1 MLRGYQKMPNSTKEA
16 KARPAAGGALNR
28 WKRWFSVKDHRY
40 SAARLA
46 LVAAL
51 VLFALS
57 ALRQDRARS
66 LDFAAVSARM
76 AAETAGQ
83 DVSALDANGFQSRL
97 GIAPEGVGDWLYYA
111 SDAVMDV
118 TELLAARGEPAQLDR
133 LQAAVED
140 HLAAQLEG
148 FRNYG
153 PEQVA
158 LLERAILWQRGGCL
172 FFAVS
177 ERADQWERVFLSCL
191 R

>member
-1 MLRGYQKMPNSTKEA
+1 MPNSTKEA
-16 KARPAAGGALNR
+16 KARPAAGSALSR
-28 WKRWFSVKDHRY
+28 WKRWFSVRDHRY
-40 SAARLA
+40 SAVRLA

-51 VLFALS
+51 ALFALS
-57 ALRQDRARS
+57 ALRQDRARG
-66 LDFAAVSARM
+66 LDFAEVSARM
-76 AAETAGQ
+76 TVETARQ
-83 DVSALDANGFQSRL
+83 DIALQDANGFQARF
-97 GIAPEGVGDWLYYA
+97 GISPDGCGEWLYYA

-118 TELLAARGEPAQLDR
+118 TELLVARGETAELDR

-172 FFAVS
+172 FYAVS
-177 ERADQWERVFLSCL
+177 SRADQWERAFLSCL

>member
-1 MLRGYQKMPNSTKEA
+1 MLRGYQKMPNSTKDTR
-16 KARPAAGGALNR
+16 ARPAAAGAPGR
-28 WKRWFSVKDHRY
+28 WTRWFSVRDHRY
-40 SAARLA
+40 TAARLA
-46 LVAAL
+46 FVLAL
-51 VLFALS
+51 ALFALS
-57 ALRQDRARS
+57 ALGQDRARS

-76 AAETAGQ
+76 AAEIAGQ

-97 GIAPEGVGDWLYYA
+97 GIAPEAGVDWLYYA

-140 HLAAQLEG
+140 RLAAQLEG

-158 LLERAILWQRGGCL
+158 LLDRAILWQRGGCL

-177 ERADQWERVFLSCL
+177 NRADQWERVFLSCL